1 MFLELLTLA
10 HYDVTPPIGGNDLM
24 KAINH
29 LHRSLDLI
37 GGARKRV
44 ESGVLDGLFTSND
57 LAEGWFEVNCCRLYT
72 EKAIII
78 EEYLQPAMGL
88 IHDAKCMIDSL
99 VAYGDGMTF
108 HGKMNIISCLQDA
121 EDGIRGVLEEMESW
135 IAPKENENR
144 CANCGRHFS
153 YGDNFCSGCGH
164 KLQENRVENT
174 TVA

>member
-10 HYDVTPPIGGNDLM
+10 HYDVTPPIEGGDLL

-72 EKAIII
+72 EKAVLI

-108 HGKMNIISCLQDA
+108 HGKLSILSCLQDA
-121 EDGIRGVLEEMESW
+121 EDGIRGVLEELEGW
-135 IAPKENENR
+135 IGAKATENK
-144 CANCGRHFS
+144 CANCGRHYAF
-153 YGDNFCSGCGH
+153 GDNYCAGCGQ
-164 KLQENRVENT
+164 KLSESAAPV
-174 TVA
+174 